1 MIEFFVHGIPRPQGS
16 KAGFIRNGRVVLVEA
31 SKQLPEWR
39 EQIVLAAK
47 EAMMSTDEWY
57 KSEKPVRVE
66 CVFFFPKPKT
76 VKRKYPYVAPDLDKL
91 CRALLDAL
99 TVAGVYLDDAQVVDL
114 IATKRYSDSSGVS
127 VAVFEID

>member
-16 KAGFIRNGRVVLVEA
+16 KRGFYRNGRVVLVEA

-47 EAMMSTDEWY
+47 EAMMSTDLWY
-57 KSEKPVRVE
+57 KTEKPVRVE

-76 VKRKYPYVAPDLDKL
+76 VKRDYPSVAPDLDKL
-91 CRALLDAL
+91 CRSLLDAL
-99 TVAGVYLDDAQVVDL
+99 TQAGVYLDDAQVIDL
-114 IATKRYSDSSGVS
+114 IATKRYSASPGVS
-127 VAVFEID
+127 VMVSEL